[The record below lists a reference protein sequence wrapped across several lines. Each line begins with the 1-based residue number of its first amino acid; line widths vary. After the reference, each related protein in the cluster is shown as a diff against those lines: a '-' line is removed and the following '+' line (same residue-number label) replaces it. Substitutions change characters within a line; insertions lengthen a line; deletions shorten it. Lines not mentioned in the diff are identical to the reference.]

1 MIQKQGKI
9 IKGIGGFYYI
19 KTADSDTVICC
30 KARGNFRY
38 KKMVPM
44 IGDIVEI
51 EIKEFGEAQ
60 IRRIL
65 KRKNAFE
72 RPPVANVDL
81 ALIVFSLTAPEPN
94 LVLLDKMVIEAE
106 WRSIEPLIIFT
117 KKDLVDQKEIEKL
130 QEIYKNTGYSLLFL
144 SKDSE
149 ITPLVQKM
157 QGKTTFMAGPS
168 GVGKST
174 LTNHICQDQVM
185 EIGTIS
191 HKTERGKHTTRHI
204 QLLELSN
211 GGSLLDTPGFSALDL
226 NDQMTPELLTQYYPE
241 FSAVSCKFANCQH
254 INEPGCKVKE
264 AVENGQIHPVRYQNY
279 CHLWQNLKSRKKKY

>member
-19 KTADSDTVICC
+19 KTADSDEVICC

-94 LVLLDKMVIEAE
+94 LVLLDKMLIEAE

-117 KKDLVDQKEIEKL
+117 KKDLVDQKTIETL

-149 ITPLVQKM
+149 ITPLIEKM
-157 QGKTTFMAGPS
+157 KGKTTFMAGPS

-174 LTNHICQDQVM
+174 LTNHICHGHVM

-191 HKTERGKHTTRHI
+191 QKTERGKHTTRHI

>member
-1 MIQKQGKI
+1 MIHKQGKI

-19 KTADSDTVICC
+19 KTTDSDSVICC

-51 EIKEFGEAQ
+51 EIKEFGESQ

-65 KRKNAFE
+65 PRKNAFE

-81 ALIVFSLTAPEPN
+81 ALIVFSVTAPAPN
-94 LVLLDKMVIEAE
+94 LVLLDKMLIETE
-106 WRSIEPLIIFT
+106 WRSIEPLILFT
-117 KKDLVDQKEIEKL
+117 KKDLADPKEIQTL
-130 QEIYKNTGYSLLFL
+130 QKIYKNTGYSLMFL

-149 ITPLVQKM
+149 IKPLIQKM

-174 LTNHICQDQVM
+174 LTNRICQGQVM
-185 EIGTIS
+185 KIGTIS
-191 HKTERGKHTTRHI
+191 EKTERGKHTTRHI
-204 QLLELSN
+204 QLIELSN

-226 NDQMTPELLTQYYPE
+226 NSELPLESLTQYYPE
-241 FSAVSCKFANCQH
+241 FSQVSCKFANCQH